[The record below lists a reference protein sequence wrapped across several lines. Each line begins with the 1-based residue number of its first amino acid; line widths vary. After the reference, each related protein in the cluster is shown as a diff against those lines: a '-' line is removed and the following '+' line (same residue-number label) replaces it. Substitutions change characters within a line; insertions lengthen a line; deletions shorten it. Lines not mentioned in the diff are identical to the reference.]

1 MALSIRYPG
10 WRSKTAKLQSSSL
23 PHGLEQR
30 ASCEENRE
38 LRDSDQ
44 PLQPAI
50 DALSGRVAIVDG
62 QGTIVL
68 VNRAW
73 RSFACENGCGEEEGG
88 VGTSYVE
95 FLKRSVDREAIA
107 AGQHILDVLE
117 GRAGEF
123 TCDYPCSCRNGKLW
137 FRLRVARFTSRGDE
151 RVLVSHED
159 ITELKR
165 TQESQHDLQGR
176 ILESREDER
185 RKIARELHDSTVQ
198 RILAVNLNL
207 ASLKT
212 LLDRG
217 DKNIQRLLAE
227 TVSLGRECMQELRTI
242 SYLLRP
248 PVQDGHDFL
257 PALCSYV
264 DGFCKRSGIRV
275 SLVIPS
281 HAGRMPPK
289 VENTLF
295 RVVQEALSNIHRHSG
310 SVTAT
315 VALRKTEA
323 RVVLEITDQGK
334 GMPPVPEGSGGYW
347 ATGGGLAGIQER
359 IRELNGSL
367 EIQPAKSG
375 TAGARGGGSLGW
387 KAGTLVRATIPLKEA
402 YVEKPRG

>member
-1 MALSIRYPG
+1 MALSIRYPS
-10 WRSKTAKLQSSSL
+10 WRSKTAQLQSSSP

-30 ASCEENRE
+30 ASCEENHE
-38 LRDSDQ
+38 LRDADQ

-50 DALSGRVAIVDG
+50 DALSDRVVIVDG
-62 QGTIVL
+62 QGTILL

-73 RSFACENGCGEEEGG
+73 RSFAGENGCLQEESG
-88 VGTSYVE
+88 VGASYFEV
-95 FLKRSVDREAIA
+95 LRGSVDHEAA
-107 AGQHILDVLE
+107 TAERRILDVLE

-123 TCDYPCSCRNGKLW
+123 TCDYACSCRDGRLW
-137 FRLRVARFTSRGDE
+137 IRLRAARFANRGE
-151 RVLVSHED
+151 EHVLVSHED
-159 ITELKR
+159 VTELR
-165 TQESQHDLQGR
+165 QAQEAQHNLEGR
-176 ILESREDER
+176 ILESREEER

-212 LLDRG
+212 LLNRS

-257 PALCSYV
+257 PALCSYI

-289 VENTLF
+289 VENALF

-310 SVTAT
+310 SDTAT
-315 VALRKTEA
+315 VALRKTEET
-323 RVVLEITDQGK
+323 VVLEISDQGK

-359 IRELNGSL
+359 IRELSGSL
-367 EIQPAKSG
+367 EIGPARSG
-375 TAGARGGGSLGW
+375 LAGTRGAGSVGW
-387 KAGTLVRATIPLKEA
+387 KAGTLVRATIPLKEVVA
-402 YVEKPRG
+402 

>member
-10 WRSKTAKLQSSSL
+10 WRWKTAKLQNSSL
-23 PHGLEQR
+23 QHGLEQR
-30 ASCEENRE
+30 ESCDENQG

-50 DALSGRVAIVDG
+50 DALSGRVVIVDG
-62 QGTIVL
+62 QGTIL
-68 VNRAW
+68 LANRAW
-73 RSFACENGCGEEEGG
+73 RSFARENGCGQEEGG
-88 VGTSYVE
+88 IGTSYIE
-95 FLKRSVDREAIA
+95 FLKRSVDREAAA
-107 AGQHILDVLE
+107 AGQRILDVLE

-123 TCDYPCSCRNGKLW
+123 TSDYPCSCRNGRLW
-137 FRLRVARFTSRGDE
+137 FRLRAARFANQGDQC
-151 RVLVSHED
+151 VLVSHED
-159 ITELKR
+159 VTELR
-165 TQESQHDLQGR
+165 RAQESQHDLEGR
-176 ILESREDER
+176 ILESRDEER

-212 LLDRG
+212 LLDRS
-217 DKNIQRLLAE
+217 DKNIQKLLAE

-257 PALCSYV
+257 PALCSYI

-295 RVVQEALSNIHRHSG
+295 RVAQEALSNIHRHSG

-315 VALRKTEA
+315 VALRKTDE

-334 GMPPVPEGSGGYW
+334 GMPPVPEGSGDFW

-359 IRELNGSL
+359 IRELSGSL
-367 EIQPAKSG
+367 EIRPVKTG
-375 TAGARGGGSLGW
+375 AGARGAGSPRW
-387 KAGTLVRATIPLKEA
+387 KAGTLVRATIPLKEG

>member
-10 WRSKTAKLQSSSL
+10 WRSKTAKLQSSN

-30 ASCEENRE
+30 ANCEENRE
-38 LRDSDQ
+38 LGDSEQ
-44 PLQPAI
+44 TLQPAI
-50 DALSGRVAIVDG
+50 DALSARVAIVDR
-62 QGTIVL
+62 QGTILL

-73 RSFACENGCGEEEGG
+73 RSFACENGCSQEEGG
-88 VGTSYVE
+88 VGTSYVD
-95 FLKRSVDREAIA
+95 FLKRSVDREAGVTA
-107 AGQHILDVLE
+107 QHILDVVE

-123 TCDYPCSCRNGKLW
+123 TCDYPCSCGSARLW
-137 FRLRVARFTSRGDE
+137 FRLRVARFVNRGDE
-151 RVLVSHED
+151 HVLVSHED
-159 ITELKR
+159 VTELR
-165 TQESQHDLQGR
+165 RAQELQHDLEGLL
-176 ILESREDER
+176 LESREEER

-207 ASLKT
+207 ASLGT
-212 LLDRG
+212 LLGRS

-227 TVSLGRECMQELRTI
+227 TASLARECMQELRTI

-257 PALCSYV
+257 PALCSYI

-289 VENTLF
+289 VENALF

-310 SVTAT
+310 SITAT
-315 VALRKTEA
+315 VALRRAEG

-359 IRELNGSL
+359 IRELSGSL
-367 EIQPAKSG
+367 EIKPAKAG
-375 TAGARGGGSLGW
+375 TASERGSGVPGW

-402 YVEKPRG
+402 YVE